1 MNWFIPFNQLT
12 AEQQKIVSLGTE
24 VNRVLFGGPGS
35 GKTII
40 LLHRAYYLHKAKH
53 VPADRIHIFVY
64 NNTLLSFIQ
73 SGLLALG
80 LDPSMASTLDSWC
93 YHYYQSNIGK
103 KIPRVQD
110 TSSPD
115 FGEIRKQTYDKIVST
130 NSLPRYDA
138 LMVDEGQDLDE
149 VCYKIFLKI
158 SKHTTVACDFKQQI
172 YEIDESQENLLSLLN
187 AKNSYSTLNRLV
199 RCTPGV
205 ANTAEAF
212 IIDDKLKQEF
222 RKQVDLIERRDQV
235 PVLQIAPYSSI
246 ESSELMKQIKMRV
259 NNGDSVG
266 IVFPTNKTLFGFV
279 KAALKEGIEIETPT
293 ETKVSKAHDFNNLS
307 PKAFTVFG
315 IKGLTFD
322 VVLIPFLQHR
332 FYAQMNPDRLLKS
345 LFVAVTRAV
354 HWVYFSSAKEAF
366 PNRDIFDELKAAGML
381 SVIIIPSDQ
390 TDIFETLGNNKT
402 QEIDFLTDEEDSSDE
417 FSDLL

>member
-1 MNWFIPFNQLT
+1 MNWFIPFYQLT

-40 LLHRAYYLHKAKH
+40 LLHRAYYLHKAKQ

-103 KIPRVQD
+103 KIPREQD

-115 FGEIRKQTYDKIVST
+115 FGEIRKQTYEKIVTT

-205 ANTAEAF
+205 ANTAETF

-293 ETKVSKAHDFNNLS
+293 ETKFSKAHDFNNLS
-307 PKAFTVFG
+307 PKAFTIFG

-332 FYAQMNPDRLLKS
+332 FYVQMNPDRLLKS

-354 HWVYFSSAKEAF
+354 HWVYFSAGKDAF
-366 PNRDIFDELKAAGML
+366 PNRDLFDHLKDIGLL

-390 TDIFETLGNNKT
+390 TDIFENVDNADAFNGRVI
-402 QEIDFLTDEEDSSDE
+402 EDDESEDD

>member
-1 MNWFIPFNQLT
+1 MLRIF
-12 AEQQKIVSLGTE
+12 EKIVDNYK
-24 VNRVLFGGPGS
+24 VDPG
-35 GKTII
+35 K
-40 LLHRAYYLHKAKH
+40 
-53 VPADRIHIFVY
+53 
-64 NNTLLSFIQ
+64 
-73 SGLLALG
+73 
-80 LDPSMASTLDSWC
+80 LDSL
-93 YHYYQSNIGK
+93 
-103 KIPRVQD
+103 VL
-110 TSSPD
+110 
-115 FGEIRKQTYDKIVST
+115 RKGLDKIVST

-293 ETKVSKAHDFNNLS
+293 ETKYSKAHDFNNLS
-307 PKAFTVFG
+307 PKAFTIFG

-354 HWVYFSSAKEAF
+354 HWVYFSSGKEAF
-366 PNRDIFDELKAAGML
+366 PNRDIFDQLKDVSL
-381 SVIIIPSDQ
+381 LRIIIIPSDQ
-390 TDIFETLGNNKT
+390 TDIFDYAENKNA
-402 QEIDFLTDEEDSSDE
+402 QVDQMIEDNESDDD

>member
-1 MNWFIPFNQLT
+1 MNWFIPFDQLT
-12 AEQQKIVSLGTE
+12 PEQQRILGLGTD

-40 LLHRAYYLHKAKH
+40 LLHRAYYLHKVKH
-53 VPADRIHIFVY
+53 LPYDKIHIFVY

-73 SGLLALG
+73 SGLLTLG
-80 LDPSMASTLDSWC
+80 LDPTMASTLDSWC

-103 KIPRVQD
+103 KIPRVED
-110 TSSPD
+110 STSPD
-115 FGEIRKQTYDKIVST
+115 FGEIRKQTYEKIVTTRSF
-130 NSLPRYDA
+130 PMYDA

-149 VCYKIFLKI
+149 ICYRIFTKL

-172 YEIDESQENLLSLLN
+172 YEIEDSQENLLALLN
-187 AKNSYSTLNRLV
+187 ARNSYSTLTRLV

-212 IIDDKLKQEF
+212 IKDDKLKDEF
-222 RKQVDLIERRDQV
+222 RKQVELIERRDQV

-246 ESSELMKQIKMRV
+246 ESNELMKQIKMRV

-266 IVFPTNKTLFGFV
+266 IVFPTNRTLFGFV

-293 ETKVSKAHDFNNLS
+293 ETKFSEAHDFNNLS
-307 PKAFTVFG
+307 PKAFTIFG

-332 FYAQMNPDRLLKS
+332 FYALLNPDRLLKS

-366 PNRDIFDELKAAGML
+366 PNRDIFDQLNDAGLL
-381 SVIIIPSDQ
+381 SLIVIPSDQ
-390 TDIFETLGNNKT
+390 TDIFEALGDGKT
-402 QEIDFLTDEEDSSDE
+402 KETEFLIDEEDSTDE

>member
-1 MNWFIPFNQLT
+1 MNWFIPFDQLT
-12 AEQQKIVSLGTE
+12 PEQQRIVGLGTD
-24 VNRVLFGGPGS
+24 VNRVLLGGPGS

-53 VPADRIHIFVY
+53 IPADRIHIFVY

-93 YHYYQSNIGK
+93 YHYYQSSIGK
-103 KIPRVQD
+103 KVPRVED
-110 TSSPD
+110 STSPD
-115 FGEIRKQTYDKIVST
+115 FGEIRKQVYQKLSST
-130 NSLPRYDA
+130 RSFPGYEA

-149 VCYKIFLKI
+149 ICYRIFTRL

-172 YEIDESQENLLSLLN
+172 YEIEESLENLLALLN
-187 AKNSYSTLNRLV
+187 ARNSYSTLNRLV

-212 IIDDKLKQEF
+212 IHDDKLKTEF
-222 RKQVDLIERRDQV
+222 RKQVELIDRRDQV
-235 PVLQIAPYSSI
+235 PVLLIAPYNSV
-246 ESSELMKQIKMRV
+246 ESSELMKQIRMRV

-293 ETKVSKAHDFNNLS
+293 ETKFSKAHDFNNLS
-307 PKAFTVFG
+307 PKAFTIFG

-332 FYAQMNPDRLLKS
+332 FYVQMNPDRLLKS

-366 PNRDIFDELKAAGML
+366 PNRDILDQLKDAGLL
-381 SVIIIPSDQ
+381 SLIVIPSDQ
-390 TDIFETLGNNKT
+390 TDIFETLGDGKT
-402 QEIDFLTDEEDSSDE
+402 KETEFLIDEEDSSDE

>member
-12 AEQQKIVSLGTE
+12 SEQQKIVSLGAE

-40 LLHRAYYLHKAKH
+40 LLHRAHYLHKVKRI
-53 VPADRIHIFVY
+53 PADRIHIFVY

-93 YHYYQSNIGK
+93 YHYFQSSIGK
-103 KIPRVQD
+103 KIPRKEDSQ
-110 TSSPD
+110 SPD
-115 FGEIRKQTYDKIVST
+115 FNEIRKQVYQKIISI
-130 NSLPRYDA
+130 NSIPRYEA
-138 LMVDEGQDLDE
+138 IMVDEGQDLDDI
-149 VCYKIFLKI
+149 CYRIFLKI
-158 SKHTTVACDFKQQI
+158 SKHTTVACDYKQQI
-172 YEIDESQENLLSLLN
+172 YEIEESQENLLLLLN
-187 AKNSYSTLNRLV
+187 AKNSYSTLTRLV

-212 IIDDKLKQEF
+212 ISDDKLKLEF
-222 RKQVDLIERRDQV
+222 RRQVDLIERRDQV
-235 PVLQIAPYSSI
+235 SVLQIAPYKSV
-246 ESSELMKQIKMRV
+246 ERSELMKQIKMRV

-293 ETKVSKAHDFNNLS
+293 ETKFSKSHDFNNMT
-307 PKAFTVFG
+307 PKAFTIFG

-322 VVLIPFLQHR
+322 VLLIPFLQHP
-332 FYAQMNPDRLLKS
+332 FYSQFHPDRLLKL

-354 HWVYFSSAKEAF
+354 HWVYFSSAKEVF
-366 PNRDIFDELKAAGML
+366 PNKDIFDQLKAANML
-381 SVIIIPSDQ
+381 REIVIPSDQ
-390 TDIFETLGNNKT
+390 TDIFEIFGDNNTKET
-402 QEIDFLTDEEDSSDE
+402 DYVTDDEGVIDG

>member
-53 VPADRIHIFVY
+53 VPTDRIHIFVY

-103 KIPRVQD
+103 KIPRVED
-110 TSSPD
+110 STSPNFS
-115 FGEIRKQTYDKIVST
+115 EIRKQVYLKISST
-130 NSLPRYDA
+130 SSLQSYDA
-138 LMVDEGQDLDE
+138 IMVDEGQDLDE

-212 IIDDKLKQEF
+212 IIDEKLKQEF

-246 ESSELMKQIKMRV
+246 ESNELMKQIKMRV

-279 KAALKEGIEIETPT
+279 KASLKEGIEIETPI
-293 ETKVSKAHDFNNLS
+293 ETKFSKAHDFNNLS
-307 PKAFTVFG
+307 PKAFTIFG

-332 FYAQMNPDRLLKS
+332 FYSQLNPDRLLKS

-354 HWVYFSSAKEAF
+354 HWVCFSSAKEAF
-366 PNRDIFDELKAAGML
+366 PNRDIFDHLKDIGLL
-381 SVIIIPSDQ
+381 SLIVIPSDQ
-390 TDIFETLGNNKT
+390 TDIFEALGDGKT
-402 QEIDFLTDEEDSSDE
+402 KETEFLIDEDDSGDE

>member
-12 AEQQKIVSLGTE
+12 SEQQKIVSLGTE

-40 LLHRAYYLHKAKH
+40 LLHRAYYLHKVKH
-53 VPADRIHIFVY
+53 IPADKIHIFVY

-93 YHYYQSNIGK
+93 YHYYQSSIGK
-103 KIPRVQD
+103 KIPRLD
-110 TSSPD
+110 DSPSPD
-115 FGEIRKQTYDKIVST
+115 FNEIRKQVYQKISSTSSIPKYDDI
-130 NSLPRYDA
+130 
-138 LMVDEGQDLDE
+138 MVDEGQDLDE
-149 VCYKIFLKI
+149 ICYKIFLKI

-172 YEIDESQENLLSLLN
+172 YEIDENQENLLALLN
-187 AKNSYSTLNRLV
+187 ARNSYSTLTRLV

-212 IIDDKLKQEF
+212 IIDDELKHEF

-246 ESSELMKQIKMRV
+246 ESNELMIQIKMRV
-259 NNGDSVG
+259 NNGDSIG

-293 ETKVSKAHDFNNLS
+293 ETKFSKAHDFNNLS
-307 PKAFTVFG
+307 PKAFTIFG

-322 VVLIPFLQHR
+322 VVLIPFHQHR

-354 HWVYFSSAKEAF
+354 HWVYFSAGKETF
-366 PNRDIFDELKAAGML
+366 PNRDIFDHLKDAGLL
-381 SVIIIPSDQ
+381 SVVVIPSDQ
-390 TDIFETLGNNKT
+390 TDIFETLGDSKPKET
-402 QEIDFLTDEEDSSDE
+402 DFLIDDEDSSDE

>member
-12 AEQQKIVSLGTE
+12 AEQQKVVSLGTE
-24 VNRVLFGGPGS
+24 VNRVLSGGPGS

-53 VPADRIHIFVY
+53 IPADRIHIFVY
-64 NNTLLSFIQ
+64 NKILLSFIQ

-80 LDPSMASTLDSWC
+80 LDPAMASTFDSWC
-93 YHYYQSNIGK
+93 YHYYRSNIGK
-103 KIPRVQD
+103 KIPRVQGK
-110 TSSPD
+110 TSPD
-115 FGEIRKQTYDKIVST
+115 FKEIRKQNYEKIVST
-130 NSLPRYDA
+130 NSSPSFDA

-158 SKHTTVACDFKQQI
+158 AKHITVACDFKQQI
-172 YEIDESQENLLSLLN
+172 YEIDESQEKLLTLLN
-187 AKNSYSTLNRLV
+187 ARNSYNTLTRLL

-212 IIDDKLKQEF
+212 ISDDKLKQEF
-222 RKQVDLIERRDQV
+222 RKQVELLERRDQV
-235 PVLQIAPYSSI
+235 PVLQFAPYSSI

-266 IVFPTNKTLFGFV
+266 IVFPYDKTLYGFV

-293 ETKVSKAHDFNNLS
+293 ATKFSKAHDFNSLS
-307 PKAFTVFG
+307 PKAFTIFG

-322 VVLIPFLQHR
+322 VVLIPSLQNH
-332 FYAQMNPDRLLKS
+332 FYAQMNPDQLLKC

-354 HWVYFSSAKEAF
+354 HWVYFSSANQTYPNKELF
-366 PNRDIFDELKAAGML
+366 ERLKDAGL
-381 SVIIIPSDQ
+381 LNVIVIPSDQ
-390 TDIFETLGNNKT
+390 TDIFEALGDEKT
-402 QEIDFLTDEEDSSDE
+402 KETDFSIDEDDSGDE

>member
-12 AEQQKIVSLGTE
+12 AEQQKIVGLGTE

-40 LLHRAYYLHKAKH
+40 LLHRAYYLHKAKNI
-53 VPADRIHIFVY
+53 PADRIHIFVY

-93 YHYYQSNIGK
+93 YHYYQSNVGK
-103 KIPRVQD
+103 KIPRTQD
-110 TSSPD
+110 SKSPD
-115 FGEIRKQTYDKIVST
+115 FGEIRKKTYEKIVFT
-130 NSLPRYDA
+130 NSSPRYDA

-187 AKNSYSTLNRLV
+187 ARNSYCTLNRLV

-222 RKQVDLIERRDQV
+222 RKQVDLIERRDQM

-293 ETKVSKAHDFNNLS
+293 ETKFSKAHDFNNLS
-307 PKAFTVFG
+307 PKAFTIFG

-332 FYAQMNPDRLLKS
+332 FYAQMKPDRLLKS

-354 HWVYFSSAKEAF
+354 HWVYFSSGKEAF
-366 PNRDIFDELKAAGML
+366 PNRELFDHLNDIGLL

-390 TDIFETLGNNKT
+390 TDIFEALGDNKPK
-402 QEIDFLTDEEDSSDE
+402 ESDFLTDEEDSSDE

>member
-1 MNWFIPFNQLT
+1 MNWFITFNQLT
-12 AEQQKIVSLGTE
+12 SEQQKIVGLGTE

-40 LLHRAYYLHKAKH
+40 LLHRAYYLHKVKH
-53 VPADRIHIFVY
+53 IPADKIHIFVY

-93 YHYYQSNIGK
+93 YHYYQSSIGK
-103 KIPRVQD
+103 KIPRMED
-110 TSSPD
+110 STSPD
-115 FGEIRKQTYDKIVST
+115 FNEIRKQVYQKITSM
-130 NSLPRYDA
+130 NSFPRYEA
-138 LMVDEGQDLDE
+138 VMVDEGQDLDE
-149 VCYKIFLKI
+149 ICYRIFLRL
-158 SKHTTVACDFKQQI
+158 SKHTTVACDYKQQI
-172 YEIDESQENLLSLLN
+172 YEIEESQENLLILLN
-187 AKNSYSTLNRLV
+187 ARNSYSTLTRLV

-212 IIDDKLKQEF
+212 IPDDKLKLEF
-222 RKQVDLIERRDQV
+222 RRQVDLIERRDQV
-235 PVLQIAPYSSI
+235 PVLQIAPYNAV
-246 ESSELMKQIKMRV
+246 ESSELMKQISMRV

-293 ETKVSKAHDFNNLS
+293 ETKFSKPHDFNNLT
-307 PKAFTVFG
+307 PKAFTIFG

-322 VVLIPFLQHR
+322 VVLVPFLQHR

-354 HWVYFSSAKEAF
+354 HWVYFSSAKEVF

-381 SVIIIPSDQ
+381 SVIVIPSDQ
-390 TDIFETLGNNKT
+390 TDIFDYTEKKDAQFDHLYDDT
-402 QEIDFLTDEEDSSDE
+402 ESDDD

>member
-40 LLHRAYYLHKAKH
+40 LLHRAYYLLKAKH

-103 KIPRVQD
+103 KIPREQD

-115 FGEIRKQTYDKIVST
+115 FGEIRKQTYEKIVTT

-149 VCYKIFLKI
+149 ICYRIFTKL

-172 YEIDESQENLLSLLN
+172 YKIDENQENLLFMLN

-212 IIDDKLKQEF
+212 IVDDKLKQEF
-222 RKQVDLIERRDQV
+222 RKQIDLIERRDQV

-293 ETKVSKAHDFNNLS
+293 ETKFSKAHDFNNLS
-307 PKAFTVFG
+307 PKAFTIFG

-322 VVLIPFLQHR
+322 VVLTPFLQHR

-354 HWVYFSSAKEAF
+354 HWVYFSAGKDAF
-366 PNRDIFDELKAAGML
+366 PNRELFDHLKDIGLL

-390 TDIFETLGNNKT
+390 TDIFDVAEKDAKVGSIF
-402 QEIDFLTDEEDSSDE
+402 EDDESEDD